1 MKNTLVWRY
10 NVWPRANLNLQAQLS
25 NNYFTPTLSFD
36 LQGSDDMS
44 INSGSMRVS
53 SRNRISQSL
62 DRGRARAYKTFNEFS
77 VANILANA
85 KILT

>member
-1 MKNTLVWRY
+1 MLRY
-10 NVWPRANLNLQAQLS
+10 NISPHANLDLQAELS
-25 NNYFTPTLSFD
+25 NNYFSQTLSFD
-36 LQGSDDMS
+36 LQGSDYVS
-44 INSGSMRVS
+44 INSGSIRVS

-77 VANILANA
+77 VTNILANA